1 MPPTDKQLAMARSDA
16 FTLVELMVVITILLL
31 LAALAYPSYAS
42 YVVKAR
48 RMEAQSALLRT
59 MQEQERYYT
68 QYNAYLAFSAAAPG
82 NENMQLQWWL
92 GESPARS
99 AYELSGRACQELP
112 LNACIELR
120 AQPGTGRVDATF
132 HDPQCETL
140 TLDSTGK
147 HGAGGRQAGCW
158 P

>member
-1 MPPTDKQLAMARSDA
+1 MPPTDKQRA
-16 FTLVELMVVITILLL
+16 FTLVELMTVTVIVLV

-48 RMEAQSALLRT
+48 RVEAQSALLQA
-59 MQEQERYYT
+59 MQDQERYYT
-68 QYNAYLAFSAAAPG
+68 QYNTYLAFSAEEPG
-82 NENMQLQWWL
+82 NDNMRFKWWL
-92 GESPARS
+92 GASAPRS
-99 AYELSGRACQELP
+99 AYELSGRACDQLP
-112 LNACIELR
+112 LQACVELR
-120 AQPGTGRVDATF
+120 AEPGTGRVDPAF
-132 HDPQCETL
+132 RDPECETL